1 MIHTST
7 GVGPDSAAEMSCT
20 NTDKKNI
27 QVTFKGFGPFTD
39 WIREIKNSQVDNA
52 KGLDIEMPTNNLIE
66 CSERSVRQ
74 CQKDDLN
81 DNITD
86 SESFKFNSEKRGKD
100 PAAGNT
106 KDIEIVVPLI

>member
-1 MIHTST
+1 MIHTNT

-86 SESFKFNSEKRGKD
+86 SESFKFNSEIIGKD
-100 PAAGNT
+100 LLLGIQRT
-106 KDIEIVVPLI
+106 LK